1 MTVRVFP
8 VGLPVR
14 VFGLLT
20 GWSASP
26 VLGSLDPMGTT
37 FNKISRKWC
46 RAGATRVAAAT
57 LALGIGVTALG
68 AAPTVAS
75 PPEDAVK
82 VRMQTL
88 VDAGYPAALAAH
100 TDTAGNVIG
109 AAVGTR
115 DLSTG
120 EAPPIDGE
128 VRIGSNTKTVVAAII
143 MQLVEEG
150 KVRLDEPVVLSA
162 RVVEG

>member
-1 MTVRVFP
+1 MQRGPDQPGPCECIVDLRGNACFMTVRVFP

-26 VLGSLDPMGTT
+26 VFGSLDPMGTT

-68 AAPTVAS
+68 AAPTVAP

-88 VDAGYPAALAAH
+88 VDAGYPAALAARTERDRGCGRH
-100 TDTAGNVIG
+100 GGSVHGRG
-109 AAVGTR
+109 A
-115 DLSTG
+115 
-120 EAPPIDGE
+120 
-128 VRIGSNTKTVVAAII
+128 SN
-143 MQLVEEG
+143 
-150 KVRLDEPVVLSA
+150 
-162 RVVEG
+162 